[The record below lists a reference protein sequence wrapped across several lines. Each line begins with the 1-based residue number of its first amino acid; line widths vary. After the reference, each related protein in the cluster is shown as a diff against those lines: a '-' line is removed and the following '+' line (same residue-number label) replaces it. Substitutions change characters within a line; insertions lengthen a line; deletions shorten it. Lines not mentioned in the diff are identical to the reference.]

1 MNKNSHII
9 NVSLSMA
16 LVAQSL
22 SRDCD
27 GEGSEKP
34 FLLLLACQE
43 SYWLQIS
50 SISRIKNITFI

>member
-27 GEGSEKP
+27 GEGSENIFTSPGLSGKV
-34 FLLLLACQE
+34 LA
-43 SYWLQIS
+43 S
-50 SISRIKNITFI
+50 N

>member
-22 SRDCD
+22 SRDCN
-27 GEGSEKP
+27 GEGSENL
-34 FLLLLACQE
+34 FYFSWLARKDIGFRLVL
-43 SYWLQIS
+43 SVV
-50 SISRIKNITFI
+50 